1 METYQKVS
9 LPLFLERG
17 TRSMP
22 LFRVKQLKVFIKPP
36 TWNTPWS
43 LPPFQAV
50 MGMSAKLGLGCL
62 HKIKSRHS

>member
-22 LFRVKQLKVFIKPP
+22 LFRVKQLKVFIKPA
-36 TWNTPWS
+36 TWNTPQV
-43 LPPFQAV
+43 PEV
-50 MGMSAKLGLGCL
+50 RRGL
-62 HKIKSRHS
+62 